1 MPARLTLNSLGKQE
15 VMFME
20 KSQRTKSRIFQTAF
34 RLFEENGYRNTTIP
48 RICEEAGVSR
58 STFFHYFKS
67 KNAILADYRF
77 GFADRL
83 EEFADT
89 LPSDLTGKEKVRRLL
104 QFDVRQ
110 NLEGGA
116 MLRPSSIS
124 SLDDNP
130 EFRGSHDRTFERV
143 PPLYARVLRESN
155 PQVSEEYC
163 EKVALLI
170 TRLYWMIWQSCILM
184 RDPYDFEQELMDSLD
199 MVWDGFGLK

>member
-1 MPARLTLNSLGKQE
+1 MLTERASAYPPIP
-15 VMFME
+15 
-20 KSQRTKSRIFQTAF
+20 RIFQTAF

-116 MLRPSSIS
+116 MLRQSIIS